1 MYKSE
6 LEQFYKDRRVLITG
20 HTGFK
25 GAWMCILLNT
35 LGAKVSGYALNP
47 PTNPSLFDICD
58 ISRIVDSNEG
68 DIRDLKHLSEVFKKI
83 RPEIVIHMA
92 AQPIVRESYN
102 NPVLTYETN
111 VMGTVNVLECCRLC
125 DSVKSIVNV
134 TTDKVYNNDERN
146 IGFVETDFLDG
157 YDPYS
162 NSKSCSELVTH
173 SYYNSF
179 LKNLNIPVSTCR
191 AGNVIGGGDFAKDR
205 IVPDA
210 IRAFENGKELIVR
223 NPNSIRPYQHV
234 IEPLVAYLLIAMK
247 QMEDNSIVGAYN
259 IGPKPENCVTT
270 RILADLLCKEWGK
283 VSWKALNDNG
293 PHEANFLKLDC
304 NKIRNVL
311 GFESKW
317 NMTETVKRIV
327 EVEKPRV
334 SGTLGDEIRTIM
346 GRQIEEYLYFD

>member
-47 PTNPSLFDICD
+47 PTNPSLFDICNIAGLVNSID
-58 ISRIVDSNEG
+58 GE
-68 DIRDLKHLSEVFKKI
+68 IRDLKHLSEVFKET

-111 VMGTVNVLECCRLC
+111 VIGTVNVLECCRLS
-125 DSVKSIVNV
+125 DSVKSIINV
-134 TTDKVYNNDERN
+134 TTDKVYYNDERN

-179 LKNLNIPVSTCR
+179 FSSLNIPVSTCLS
-191 AGNVIGGGDFAKDR
+191 
-205 IVPDA
+205 
-210 IRAFENGKELIVR
+210 LIH
-223 NPNSIRPYQHV
+223 I
-234 IEPLVAYLLIAMK
+234 
-247 QMEDNSIVGAYN
+247 
-259 IGPKPENCVTT
+259 
-270 RILADLLCKEWGK
+270 
-283 VSWKALNDNG
+283 
-293 PHEANFLKLDC
+293 
-304 NKIRNVL
+304 
-311 GFESKW
+311 
-317 NMTETVKRIV
+317 
-327 EVEKPRV
+327 
-334 SGTLGDEIRTIM
+334 
-346 GRQIEEYLYFD
+346 

>member
-6 LEQFYKDRRVLITG
+6 LEQFYKDIKVLITG

-25 GAWMCILLNT
+25 GAWMCMLLNT
-35 LGAKVSGYALNP
+35 LGAKVSGYALKP

-68 DIRDLKHLSEVFKKI
+68 DIRDLKHLSEVFKRI

-92 AQPIVRESYN
+92 AQPIVRESYY

-134 TTDKVYNNDERN
+134 TTDKVYYNDERN

-234 IEPLVAYLLIAMK
+234 IEPLVTYLLIAMK
-247 QMEDNSIVGAYN
+247 QTEDNSIAGAYN

-311 GFESKW
+311 GFEAKW
-317 NMTETVKRIV
+317 NMTETVKKIV
-327 EVEKPRV
+327 EVEKARV
-334 SGTLGDEIRTIM
+334 SGSLGDEIRTIM

>member
-47 PTNPSLFDICD
+47 PTNPSLFDICNIAGLVNSID
-58 ISRIVDSNEG
+58 GE
-68 DIRDLKHLSEVFKKI
+68 IRDLKHLSDVFKET

-111 VMGTVNVLECCRLC
+111 VIGTVNVLECCRLS
-125 DSVKSIVNV
+125 DSVKSIINV
-134 TTDKVYNNDERN
+134 TTDKVYYNDERN

-179 LKNLNIPVSTCR
+179 FSSLNIPVSTCR

-210 IRAFENGKELIVR
+210 IRAFENGCELIVR

-234 IEPLVAYLLIAMK
+234 IEPLVAYLLIAMH
-247 QMEDNSIVGAYN
+247 QMYDNSIVGAYN

-270 RILADLLCKEWGK
+270 RMLADLLCKSWGQ
-283 VSWKALNDNG
+283 VSWKSLNDNG

-304 NKIRNVL
+304 TKIKNVL

-317 NMTETVKRIV
+317 NMTETVNRIV
-327 EVEKPRV
+327 EVEKARV
-334 SGTLGDEIRTIM
+334 NGISSDELRQIITM
-346 GRQIEEYLYFD
+346 QIEEYLSI